1 MPETLLPTEA
11 LPLPDFPAMP
21 EPAVLKHPEDGEYD
35 DDTAVKW
42 AWFAHG
48 YDTGM
53 EPFFSAEQVK
63 ELMRAYGESVRAA
76 LAAAPAGIPDEI
88 LAIGERLRTQDNR
101 ITADP
106 LFAVQQKRIVWGL
119 DDDYADKY
127 RWVDYDGECSEE
139 DAALYDAKRENGEP
153 LPDGVRR
160 VGLVEEW
167 EFVTGCLTEQGCK
180 DYIAA
185 NGHNLHEPRIY
196 AYGSYRNREWIAL
209 RKWLMSLPS
218 SPSEECAQP
227 QQKEN

>member
-76 LAAAPAGIPDEI
+76 LTAAPAGIPEGWQLVPKVMTPEMDHAV
-88 LAIGERLRTQDNR
+88 LHAHDGYSYPQDFVEGPKAMRRAEWN
-101 ITADP
+101 
-106 LFAVQQKRIVWGL
+106 
-119 DDDYADKY
+119 
-127 RWVDYDGECSEE
+127 
-139 DAALYDAKRENGEP
+139 AALSAVP
-153 LPDGVRR
+153 V
-160 VGLVEEW
+160 
-167 EFVTGCLTEQGCK
+167 
-180 DYIAA
+180 AA
-185 NGHNLHEPRIY
+185 P
-196 AYGSYRNREWIAL
+196 A
-209 RKWLMSLPS
+209 
-218 SPSEECAQP
+218 AQP
-227 QQKEN
+227 NQQAVSTKDAQT